1 MHKFGKYFIELKNSR
16 CTDNMTKN
24 NLRKPNGFQRLLK
37 YNYLFGK

>member
-1 MHKFGKYFIELKNSR
+1 MHKFSKCFIELLKSR
-16 CTDNMTKN
+16 CMDNMTKN